1 MSKTVAIV
9 QSNYIPWRGY
19 FDFISSVDEFILY
32 DDAQYTIRDWR
43 NRNIIKTAQGPKW
56 LTIPVQVKGK
66 YLQKINETTIGDS
79 DWGKKHWASIVHSYT
94 RARFFRDHRKVFERL
109 YLETRQTLLSEI
121 NRIFLAEICRILG
134 ISTKLS
140 SSMDYKLEG
149 DRTGKLIALCR
160 QADATRYI
168 SGPAARAYLKE
179 NLFEEAGIGLS
190 YMDYSNYPE
199 YEQLYPPFE
208 PRVSIIDL
216 IFNTGPESAKY
227 LKAVS
232 TKRQLIG

>member
-121 NRIFLAEICRILG
+121 NRVFLAEICRILG